1 MKQMFL
7 SLSGEIRMKIRKK
20 HPLTCEVM
28 KKKKNHPTEKV
39 DYYVT

>member
-7 SLSGEIRMKIRKK
+7 CLSGEIRMKIRKK
-20 HPLTCEVM
+20 HPLTCEAM
-28 KKKKNHPTEKV
+28 KKNNSTEKV